1 MSSEMK
7 RRQKEIFQKER
18 REPDPL
24 GHTSSCDFVIEIKLR
39 GECSVA
45 ARGSASCTIEFRICP
60 TAHQAFH
67 PSGADK
73 LKIKKGLHFQVSSL
87 RHYSENICTN
97 MARNIPP
104 CGRCSYRLY
113 HLDQA
118 PVTLPFVPFAR
129 KCCLSGIPSREGEEL
144 EERRLHF
151 RRDESMVGWFLRRRT
166 LAGSCDESLEC
177 SRRPPLHVIDSLAFC
192 TPAHASFHVLTE

>member
-73 LKIKKGLHFQVSSL
+73 LDLVKGSQHQVFT
-87 RHYSENICTN
+87 SEEMKAWSDGFCD
-97 MARNIPP
+97 AEHWP
-104 CGRCSYRLY
+104 
-113 HLDQA
+113 A
-118 PVTLPFVPFAR
+118 PVMNHSNAAVDRLFMLLIR
-129 KCCLSGIPSREGEEL
+129 SLSA
-144 EERRLHF
+144 RLHTHP
-151 RRDESMVGWFLRRRT
+151 SMF
-166 LAGSCDESLEC
+166 
-177 SRRPPLHVIDSLAFC
+177 
-192 TPAHASFHVLTE
+192 